1 VSDRNLQQLG
11 ANAVA
16 LHQAGRSDEAEALYR
31 QMVAQGAGLGEAAR
45 LPMATAHYNLAFLL
59 RARGKLDEAV
69 LHYGR
74 AAALRPDHA
83 RIYNNLGATLE
94 ALGRLGE
101 AEASYRQALG
111 LQADYA
117 NAHYNL
123 GNTLKAQGRLEDA
136 APHYRRAVALT
147 PDDADAH
154 NNLAIALHELGQR
167 DEAATHYRRALA
179 LRPDQPRG
187 HSNFG
192 NLLRDRGEIGQA
204 VAHYRQALAL
214 DPAYADAHYNLGF
227 LFNEQGRPDQAVA
240 CYLRAL
246 ECDPGH
252 ASARNNLGQIRADQ
266 GEWDEALAHF
276 TQATALRPDYA
287 DAHWNEALVR
297 LARGEFQT
305 GWEKYEWRRRLDQFP
320 ARRFD
325 APMWTG
331 ERLAGQTILL
341 HAEQGFGDTLQFI
354 RYAPLVKAL
363 AATVMVECQPEL
375 VRLLATAPGMDRLIA
390 RGDPLPPFDRHAPL
404 PSLPGLLH
412 PKQGALPLDSPYLR
426 ADDGLVE
433 IWRRRITGRPG
444 LKVGLVWRGNP
455 KHSKDKRRSIPAR
468 TIAALLATPGVDW
481 FSLQADAIGEEDR
494 ATVFAS
500 AAMTDCGPLLT
511 DWAETAAL
519 VSALDL
525 VVTVDTGVAHLAGA
539 LGKPTWILLSSVA
552 DWRWLLG
559 RTDSPWYPTAR
570 LFRQPAADDWTSVLA
585 DVRRE
590 LAVLAA
596 ADS

>member
-1 VSDRNLQQLG
+1 VSDRDLQQLG

-16 LHQAGRSDEAEALYR
+16 LHQAGRLDEAEALYR
-31 QMVAQGAGLGEAAR
+31 KIVAQGAGPGKAPR
-45 LPMATAHYNLAFLL
+45 PPMATVHYNLAVLL
-59 RARGKLDEAV
+59 RDRGMLDDAV

-83 RIYNNLGATLE
+83 KTHNNLGATLE

-101 AEASYRQALG
+101 AEASYRQALA
-111 LQADYA
+111 LQPDYA

-123 GNTLKAQGRLEDA
+123 GNALKAQGRLKDA

-154 NNLAIALHELGQR
+154 NNLAIALHALGKL
-167 DEAATHYRRALA
+167 DEAAIHYRRALA
-179 LRPDQPRG
+179 LRPDQPPA
-187 HSNFG
+187 HSNFA
-192 NLLRDRGEIGQA
+192 NLLRDQGEIGQA
-204 VAHYRQALAL
+204 VSHYRQALTL

-227 LFNEQGRPDQAVA
+227 LFNDQGQTDQAAA

-246 ECDPGH
+246 ECDPRH
-252 ASARNNLGQIRADQ
+252 AAAHNNLGQIRADQ

-276 TQATALRPDYA
+276 AQATGLRPDYA

-305 GWEKYEWRRRLDQFP
+305 GWEKYEWRRRLDSVP
-320 ARRFD
+320 MRRFD
-325 APMWTG
+325 APMWNG
-331 ERLAGQTILL
+331 ESLAGQTILL

-354 RYAPLVKAL
+354 RYAPLIKAMG
-363 AATVMVECQPEL
+363 ATVAVECQPEL
-375 VRLLATAPGMDRLIA
+375 VRLLATAPGIDRLIA
-390 RGDPLPPFDRHAPL
+390 RGDPLPPFDLHAPL

-412 PKQGALPLDSPYLR
+412 PDQGALAAESAYLH
-426 ADDGLVE
+426 AEPALIE
-433 IWRRRITGRPG
+433 TWRRRTAGAGG

-468 TIAALLATPGVDW
+468 TIAELLAAPGVDW
-481 FSLQADAIGEEDR
+481 FSLQADAIGEDER
-494 ATVFAS
+494 ATVFGGGAIK
-500 AAMTDCGPLLT
+500 DCGPLLT

-539 LGKPTWILLSSVA
+539 LGKPTWILLSAVA
-552 DWRWLLG
+552 DWRWLEG
-559 RTDSPWYPTAR
+559 RTDSSWYPAAR
-570 LFRQPAADDWTSVLA
+570 LFRQPAEGDWRSVLG
-585 DVRRE
+585 DVRRA
-590 LAVLAA
+590 LKAL